1 MSTNSDISS
10 LAHRISFAVFRVS
23 RLARHKKLR
32 SELEAAA
39 VELVR
44 DLSEESAGSLGRLV
58 DLAEAIEEM
67 NEINADV
74 LRRELNNLKDM
85 IFLENSRF
93 SKKED
98 SLNIADIFNPNSDT
112 DDNYDDEENEYIA
125 ESSGNTASI
134 KERQTEVIE
143 FIRQLPN
150 GCRMRDLI
158 EKFPEVSERTL
169 RNDIQ
174 FLIETGLIERLG
186 GRSGPNSY
194 FIAIDT
200 SKYSEE
206 PTEASGDPKGG
217 SIGEMILLPEAT
229 RKV

>member
-1 MSTNSDISS
+1 
-10 LAHRISFAVFRVS
+10 
-23 RLARHKKLR
+23 
-32 SELEAAA
+32 
-39 VELVR
+39 
-44 DLSEESAGSLGRLV
+44 
-58 DLAEAIEEM
+58 
-67 NEINADV
+67 
-74 LRRELNNLKDM
+74 
-85 IFLENSRF
+85 
-93 SKKED
+93 
-98 SLNIADIFNPNSDT
+98 
-112 DDNYDDEENEYIA
+112 
-125 ESSGNTASI
+125 
-134 KERQTEVIE
+134 
-143 FIRQLPN
+143 
-150 GCRMRDLI
+150 MRDLI